1 MVLNPTTGVAV
12 AAVPVEEEGVG
23 GKLEIAEEEGA
34 IDDVGPPVEEK
45 AKSAPP
51 LDDKG
56 HGAPKVVEHPGV
68 RGSLGGREAA
78 IAGFSRG
85 GSDDGGGDGFSPKPS
100 GRASYS
106 SW

>member
-34 IDDVGPPVEEK
+34 IDDVGPP
-45 AKSAPP
+45 
-51 LDDKG
+51 
-56 HGAPKVVEHPGV
+56 GV

-85 GSDDGGGDGFSPKPS
+85 GSDDGGGDGFSPKPGFERGFS
-100 GRASYS
+100 GASGGGCRGRS
-106 SW
+106 LEGS